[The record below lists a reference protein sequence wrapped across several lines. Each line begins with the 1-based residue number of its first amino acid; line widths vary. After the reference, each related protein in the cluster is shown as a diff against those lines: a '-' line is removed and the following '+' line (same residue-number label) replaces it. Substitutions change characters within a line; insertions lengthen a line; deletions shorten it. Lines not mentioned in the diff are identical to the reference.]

1 MACVCAQWGGIPAY
15 CRRVGI
21 GNCNLNANAHSG
33 AVTLTSILTN
43 EVLCKE
49 HQREAIKKQQARWMR
64 QRKEALQEE
73 REGEAS
79 DSYFRYEE
87 EKAKLQH
94 LPREEKKREIK
105 KAREKWTAERG
116 AVSSV
121 LEPSEQENKP
131 GTESECIK
139 VVDSF
144 CELVPH
150 SPHPMQVDV
159 ESDDEQ
165 ELAELSDFLVAVE
178 LDAAWSDDKDQLMT

>member
-1 MACVCAQWGGIPAY
+1 MPDQ
-15 CRRVGI
+15 
-21 GNCNLNANAHSG
+21 
-33 AVTLTSILTN
+33 
-43 EVLCKE
+43 VLCKE

-87 EKAKLQH
+87 EKAKLQQ

-105 KAREKWTAERG
+105 KAREKWTAERV

-150 SPHPMQVDV
+150 NP
-159 ESDDEQ
+159 
-165 ELAELSDFLVAVE
+165 
-178 LDAAWSDDKDQLMT
+178 